1 MEAFWDTI
9 GTVTFVLLVAVG
21 LLAGWI
27 AGAIAGRR
35 RALYL
40 VLGVVG
46 AVAAPLILAAV
57 GLGVLAA
64 GGLLAMIAAAVVGA
78 LIILVI
84 AKLVFD

>member
-1 MEAFWDTI
+1 MEGFWDAL
-9 GTVTFVLLVAVG
+9 GTVTLVMLVAVG

-35 RALYL
+35 KVLYL

-46 AVAAPLILAAV
+46 AVAAPLILAAM

-64 GGLLAMIAAAVVGA
+64 GGLLVMLAAAVVGA
-78 LIILVI
+78 LILLVI